1 MTDGGGRRGGAEG
14 TYTRSALARFC
25 AAIDRI
31 NTWVAR
37 FWGASILFVTFAI
50 LYEVVARGWFGHATV
65 WANETTVY
73 LSAVAYLLG
82 GGYALLRRGHVRID
96 LIYGVLP
103 PGVKRAA
110 DVFSFAFFSLYVGA
124 LIWVGSQMAW
134 GSFLQSEGTG
144 TPWNPPIWPV
154 KMAIPIAGLLL
165 LLQGIVNLLRD
176 LGVVP
181 EAEMPV

>member
-1 MTDGGGRRGGAEG
+1 MTDAGGRNEEPVETRRGSE
-14 TYTRSALARFC
+14 LARFC
-25 AAIDRI
+25 AVIDRI

-37 FWGASILFVTFAI
+37 FWGASIIFVTIAI
-50 LYEVVARGWFGHATV
+50 LYEVVARGWFEQATI

-96 LIYGVLP
+96 LIYGTLP
-103 PGVKRAA
+103 PGPKRIA
-110 DVFSFAFFSLYVGA
+110 DVLGFIFFSLYVVA
-124 LIWVGSQMAW
+124 LVWVGTQMAW

-154 KMAIPIAGLLL
+154 KMAIPVAGVLL

-176 LGVVP
+176 LGIVA
-181 EAEMPV
+181 EAELAT